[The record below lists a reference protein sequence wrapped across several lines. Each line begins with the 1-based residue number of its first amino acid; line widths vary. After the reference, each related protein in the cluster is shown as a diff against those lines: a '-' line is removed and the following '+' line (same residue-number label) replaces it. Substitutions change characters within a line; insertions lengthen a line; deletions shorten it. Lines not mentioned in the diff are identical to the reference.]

1 MPSVLTARARRCMG
15 FVVMLP
21 LAVLCLPRLAIA
33 QGPPQKFENLKY
45 FPKDIPRDSLLEHM
59 RGFTIAL
66 GVRCQFCHVADTTAS
81 NGPGPRER
89 LIFKLDD
96 KPTKRKARFMLR
108 MVDSLNNVVLAS
120 LPDRSN
126 PPVMIQCVTCHRGSP
141 YPQTLETVLDDAIT
155 HYGVDSAVTRY
166 KTLREDM
173 VSGRYDFSETSLS
186 EVARK
191 LAERGKTTDAIA
203 LYQLNQQYNPNSA
216 NIDFALAELYR
227 ASGNRDQAITEY
239 RMVLQKRPN
248 DRRALQRLKEMG
260 VGTSH

>member
-1 MPSVLTARARRCMG
+1 MPSVFVRARRCIG
-15 FVVMLP
+15 LVAALS
-21 LAVLCLPRLAIA
+21 LAVLCLPDVALS

-66 GVRCQFCHVADTTAS
+66 GVRCQFCHVVDTVAS
-81 NGPGPRER
+81 GGPGPRER
-89 LIFKLDD
+89 LVPKLDD
-96 KPTKRKARFMLR
+96 KPTKRKARFMLH

-126 PPVMIQCVTCHRGSP
+126 PPVMIECVTCHRGSP
-141 YPQTLETVLDDAIT
+141 YPQTLETVLDDAVT
-155 HYGVDSAVTRY
+155 HYGVDSAVSRY

-191 LAERGKTTDAIA
+191 LGERGKTADAIA
-203 LYQLNQQYNPNSA
+203 LYKLNQQYYPSSA

-227 ASGNRDQAITEY
+227 TTGDRDQAITEY
-239 RMVLQKRPN
+239 RIVLQKRPN
-248 DRRALQRLKEMG
+248 DRRATQRLKEMG
-260 VGTSH
+260 VGASH

>member
-1 MPSVLTARARRCMG
+1 MPSVIARAHRRTH
-15 FVVMLP
+15 
-21 LAVLCLPRLAIA
+21 LAVLLLIGVLCVPSVALS
-33 QGPPQKFENLKY
+33 QGPPRKFENLKY
-45 FPKDIPRDSLLEHM
+45 FPKDIPRDSLIEHM

-126 PPVMIQCVTCHRGSP
+126 PPVMIQCITCHRGSP
-141 YPQTLETVLDDAIT
+141 YPQTLETVLDDAIA
-155 HYGVDSAVTRY
+155 HYGIDSAVSRY

-191 LAERGKTTDAIA
+191 LGERGKTAEAIA
-203 LYQLNQQYNPNSA
+203 LLQLNQQYYPNSA
-216 NIDFALAELYR
+216 NIDFALAELHR
-227 ASGNRDQAITEY
+227 ARGERDQAITEY

-248 DRRALQRLKEMG
+248 DRRAAQRLKELG
-260 VGTSH
+260 VGSSN